1 VTSAKVDVGTTDKMP
16 MVRKLVDSFRPARDV
31 IALNEGMV
39 PVILLLLKS
48 KYSTPL
54 IELKELGIVPEN
66 ALEPR
71 RIFVSNVIEEIA
83 LGMVPIKEL
92 ESK

>member
-1 VTSAKVDVGTTDKMP
+1 MDVGTTDKMP
-16 MVRKLVDSFRPARDV
+16 MVRKLVDSFRPASDV

-39 PVILLLLKS
+39 PVILLLLRS
-48 KYSTPL
+48 KYSTLP

-83 LGMVPIKEL
+83 LGMVPINEL

>member
-1 VTSAKVDVGTTDKMP
+1 MDVGTTDKVP
-16 MVRKLVDSFRPARDV
+16 IVRKLVDSLRPASDV
-31 IALNEGMV
+31 IALNVGMV
-39 PVILLLLKS
+39 PVSLLLLRS
-48 KYSTPL
+48 KYCTIP

-83 LGMVPIKEL
+83 VGIVPIKEL

>member
-1 VTSAKVDVGTTDKMP
+1 MDVGTTDKMP
-16 MVRKLVDSFRPARDV
+16 MVRKLVDSFKPASDV

-39 PVILLLLKS
+39 PVILLLLRS
-48 KYSTPL
+48 RYSTPL
-54 IELKELGIVPEN
+54 IELIELGIVPEN

-71 RIFVSNVIEEIA
+71 RIFVSNVIEEMA
-83 LGMVPIKEL
+83 LGMVPINEL